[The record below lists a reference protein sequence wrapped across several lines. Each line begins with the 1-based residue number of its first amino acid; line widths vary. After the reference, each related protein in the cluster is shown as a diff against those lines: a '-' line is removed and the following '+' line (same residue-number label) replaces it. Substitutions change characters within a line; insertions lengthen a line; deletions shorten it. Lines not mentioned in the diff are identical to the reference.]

1 MSPNPDYKIDLTDTT
16 SPIKKSN
23 AWVTH
28 VKAYQAEQG
37 CTYAVALKESKATYK
52 KDNTDNTTPPP
63 SPEPEPESEPKK
75 VLKERKPRKPRKPK
89 ATKEEEPVQQQ
100 ESA

>member
-1 MSPNPDYKIDLTDTT
+1 MS

-28 VKAYQAEQG
+28 VKAYQAEHG

-52 KDNTDNTTPPP
+52 KDNDDKTEIIVTPPP
-63 SPEPEPESEPKK
+63 SPEPEPEPKK
-75 VLKERKPRKPRKPK
+75 VLKERKPRKPKV
-89 ATKEEEPVQQQ
+89 TKEEET
-100 ESA
+100 ESS